1 MKKRKAGKKVGK
13 TRAKRQ
19 RPKKAGRKKGAVLKS
34 RARRLSRGGPPD
46 TSVLA

>member
-1 MKKRKAGKKVGK
+1 MNKKGKSEKTAGK

-19 RPKKAGRKKGAVLKS
+19 RPKKAGRKKAAG
-34 RARRLSRGGPPD
+34 RRLSRGGYAD